1 MVQPEKAFEKITVK
15 DLLLYT
21 IGDESINIFEKYEIM

>member
-21 IGDESINIFEKYEIM
+21 IGESINIFEKYEIM